1 MILILTNAIVTAYV
15 ATGNPCA
22 DGHMPQVGITCAVPR
37 NLPLG
42 CRVIIEGHEYVG
54 QDRTAKKFDGRFDL
68 FFAGRAEAIK
78 FGRQKKN
85 VTVITK

>member
-22 DGHMPQVGITCAVPR
+22 DGQMPQVGITCAVPR
-37 NLPLG
+37 SLPLG
-42 CRVIIEGHEYVG
+42 WRVIIEGHEYIG

-68 FFAGRAEAIK
+68 FFASRAEAIK